1 MKPRI
6 SMITLGVSDL
16 EKSIK
21 FYKEGLG
28 FPRKE
33 SPTEIAFFTLNG
45 SWLSLYNR
53 ESLAEDATVL
63 PEGSGLNRFTLSHNV
78 ASEYSVDLRIE
89 PGIPDLIETILA
101 DKGIKYATKW
111 VKKGAENPSP

>member
-1 MKPRI
+1 MKTRI

-33 SPTEIAFFTLNG
+33 SAPEIAFFTLNG
-45 SWLSLYNR
+45 SWLSLYVPTSEIFTVFTCR
-53 ESLAEDATVL
+53 PKISMIAICTTSLFRSVRN
-63 PEGSGLNRFTLSHNV
+63 SNV
-78 ASEYSVDLRIE
+78 RDEFVGFGYS
-89 PGIPDLIETILA
+89 A
-101 DKGIKYATKW
+101 
-111 VKKGAENPSP
+111 